1 MITISKGVRLPIEGE
16 PKQEIQDGAAVT
28 KVALIAA
35 DYYGMKPTM
44 AVVEGDMVKKGDL
57 LFTDKKTDGVCYTA
71 PASGKVIEVNRG
83 AKRVFQSIVIEKSG
97 NEFVKFE
104 SYPDVDLLNL
114 ESDKVRDL
122 LVKSGMWTVLRTRP
136 YSRVPA
142 IDSKPR
148 SIFVTAIDTHPL
160 APNPEI
166 IIGQNEMAFLQGMKV
181 LCRLTDGKVFLCRGN
196 GKSLPGAELN
206 QVEEQEF
213 AGPHPAG
220 LPGTHIHFL
229 DPASEDRVVWHVD
242 YQNVIAIGRL
252 FTEGVLSSER
262 VISLAGPSIKN
273 PRLIR
278 TEVGAC
284 LSEVVADELQVI
296 GESENRVIAGSVF
309 GGRTA
314 AGPFNYLGRFHNQ
327 VTVLPEGS
335 ERLLL
340 GWQDP
345 GLSKFSVTRAFASAL
360 RTMDSKLP
368 FTTSTHGSKRAMVPI
383 GSYEKVMP
391 LDILPTQLLR
401 SIIIGDTEDAKALG
415 CLELDEE
422 DLALC
427 TFVCPG
433 KYEYGPLLRSCLVQI
448 EKEG

>member
-16 PKQEIQDGAAVT
+16 PKQEIQDGPAISR
-28 KVALIAA
+28 VALVAD

-44 AVVEGDMVKKGDL
+44 VVAEGDHVKLGDV
-57 LFTDKKTDGVCYTA
+57 LFTDKKTEGVCYTA
-71 PASGKVIEVNRG
+71 PASGKVVEINRE
-83 AKRVFQSIVIEKSG
+83 AKRAFQSIVIEKSG
-97 NEFVKFE
+97 SDSVQFE
-104 SYPDVDLLNL
+104 SY
-114 ESDKVRDL
+114 SDTDISTLDAGKVREL

-136 YSRVPA
+136 YSRIPA

-160 APNPEI
+160 APDPQLVI
-166 IIGQNEMAFLQGMKV
+166 SQNEVAFLQGVKV
-181 LCRLTDGKVFLCRGN
+181 LGRLTDGKVYLCRGK
-196 GKSLPGAELN
+196 GKSLPGHELN
-206 QVEEQEF
+206 FVAEQEF

-229 DPASEDRVVWHVD
+229 DPASEERVVWHVD

-252 FTEGVLSSER
+252 FTEGVLSTER
-262 VISLAGPSIKN
+262 VVALAGPSVKN

-278 TEVGAC
+278 TQVGAC
-284 LSEVVADELQVI
+284 LSELVKDELQ
-296 GESENRVIAGSVF
+296 GESNRIISGSVF

-314 AGPFNYLGRFHNQ
+314 AGPFDYLGRFHNQ
-327 VTVLPEGS
+327 VSVLPEGH
-335 ERLLL
+335 ERELF
-340 GWQDP
+340 GWQKP
-345 GLSKFSVTRAFASAL
+345 GLNKFSVTRAFASAL
-360 RTMDSKLP
+360 RTMDRKIP

-401 SIIIGDTEDAKALG
+401 AIIIGDTEDAKALG

>member
-16 PKQEIQDGAAVT
+16 PRQEIQDGAPVSQ
-28 KVALIAA
+28 VALVAD

-44 AVVEGDMVKKGDL
+44 VVVEGDTVKKGDV
-57 LFTDKKTDGVCYTA
+57 LFTDKKTDGVVYTS
-71 PASGKVIEVNRG
+71 PAAGKVVAINRG
-83 AKRVFQSIVIEKSG
+83 AKRAFQSVVIEKAG
-97 NEFVKFE
+97 DDFVQFE
-104 SYPDVDLLNL
+104 KYADVDILNL
-114 ESDKVRDL
+114 EKSKVRDL
-122 LVKSGMWTVLRTRP
+122 LVNSGMWTVLRTRP

-142 IDSKPR
+142 IDATPR

-160 APNPEI
+160 APDPQLI
-166 IIGQNEMAFLQGMKV
+166 ITQNELAFLQGMKV
-181 LCRLTDGKVFLCRGN
+181 LCRLTGRKVYLCRGQ
-196 GKSLPGAELN
+196 GRSLPGAELA
-206 QVEEQEF
+206 QVEEHEF

-220 LPGTHIHFL
+220 LPGTHIHYL
-229 DPASEDRVVWHVD
+229 DPASEERVVWHVD

-252 FTEGVLSSER
+252 FTEGVLSTER
-262 VISLAGPSIKN
+262 VISLAGPSVKD

-278 TEVGAC
+278 TEVGARISD
-284 LSEVVADELQVI
+284 LVNDQLTVVE
-296 GESENRVIAGSVF
+296 GRSNRVISGSVF

-314 AGPFNYLGRFHNQ
+314 TGPFDYLGRFHNQ
-327 VTVLPEGS
+327 VAALPEGLQ
-335 ERLLL
+335 RLLL

-345 GLSKFSVTRAFASAL
+345 GLTKFSVTRAFASAF
-360 RTMDSKLP
+360 RISDAKLP
-368 FTTSTHGSKRAMVPI
+368 FTTSTHGSRRAMVPI

-401 SIIIGDTEDAKALG
+401 AIIIGDTEDAKALG

-433 KYEYGPLLRSCLVQI
+433 KYEYGPLLRSCLAQI

>member
-1 MITISKGVRLPIEGE
+1 MITISKGLRLPIQGE
-16 PKQEIQDGAAVT
+16 PKQEIEEGAPVS
-28 KVALIAA
+28 KVALVAN

-44 AVVEGDMVKKGDL
+44 VVSEGDIVKKGDV
-57 LFTDKKTDGVCYTA
+57 LFTDKKTEGVCYTA
-71 PASGKVIEVNRG
+71 PAAGKVVEINRG

-97 NEFVKFE
+97 DDAVHFE
-104 SYPDVDLLNL
+104 SYAD
-114 ESDKVRDL
+114 SDILSLGADQVRDL
-122 LVKSGMWTVLRTRP
+122 LVKSGMWTVFRTRP

-160 APNPEI
+160 APDPELI
-166 IIGQNEMAFLQGMKV
+166 IKQNELAFLQGLKV
-181 LCRLTDGKVFLCRGN
+181 LCRLTDRKVFLCRGK
-196 GKSLPGAELN
+196 GGSLPGADLSM
-206 QVEEQEF
+206 VEEHEF

-229 DPASEDRVVWHVD
+229 DPASEERVVWHVD

-252 FTEGVLSSER
+252 FTEGVLSTER
-262 VISLAGPSIKN
+262 VIALAGPSVKN

-278 TEVGAC
+278 THVGAN
-284 LSEVVADELQVI
+284 LSDVVRDQLEI
-296 GESENRVIAGSVF
+296 TEGRKNRIISGSVF

-314 AGPFNYLGRFHNQ
+314 EGPFDYLGRFHNQ
-327 VTVLPEGS
+327 VSVLPEGN
-335 ERLLL
+335 EREFL
-340 GWQDP
+340 GWQSP

-360 RTMDSKLP
+360 RMMDSSLP
-368 FTTSTHGSKRAMVPI
+368 FTTATHGSKRAMVPI

-401 SIIIGDTEDAKALG
+401 AIIVGDTEDAKALG
-415 CLELDEE
+415 CMELDEE

-433 KYEYGPLLRSCLVQI
+433 KYEYGPMLRSCLTQI
-448 EKEG
+448 EKDG